1 MDQSTTISLADAADK
16 ETWTVEDHEELIRQL
31 FTVIGATGKFK
42 DILTKMTADNPDP
55 KGSAALKIG
64 IARYTLCRFPGA
76 LDVLTEATDN
86 KDRRWFQGLCL
97 VHLRRYGEAIEELGR
112 AKARG
117 MDADKVDLKLAETHA
132 LDGDLDAAEKL
143 LTSLSAALKDNA
155 QYHYVRGLI
164 ADLAGL
170 AEQAVE
176 AYEQALAID
185 EDCPEATFR
194 LAYFYDMH
202 GDEDKAIELYHKCT
216 AQPPVHANAL
226 LNLAVL
232 HDDAGEYDKAI
243 AAARRV
249 LANNPNHARAR
260 LILKDAESS
269 KVMFYDEE
277 QAKRMAYRSA
287 VLDTP
292 VTDFELSVRARNCL
306 KKMNIRTLGDLVRT
320 SEGTLMS
327 YKNFGE
333 TSLKEIKEMLTAKNL
348 SLGQALEEGL
358 AEEMT
363 LVAFASRGRS
373 ASATVEVKEEVLN
386 MSVTQVD
393 FSIRV
398 QRALET
404 IAVHTLGDL
413 MAKTEADLLA
423 CSNFGQ
429 TSLNEVHAKLTEHN
443 LKLSE
448 AD

>member
-16 ETWTVEDHEELIRQL
+16 ETWTVEDHEELVRQL
-31 FTVIGATGKFK
+31 FSVTGATGKFK
-42 DILTKMTADNPDP
+42 DILARMAADNPDP
-55 KGSAALKIG
+55 KGAAALKIG
-64 IARYTLCRFPGA
+64 IARYTLCRFPDA
-76 LDVLTEATDN
+76 LAVLADATDN

-97 VHLRRYGEAIEELGR
+97 MHLHRYGEAIDELGR

-117 MDADKVDLKLAETHA
+117 MDADKVDLKLAETRA

-143 LTSLSAALKDNA
+143 LTSLSALKDTA

-185 EDCPEATFR
+185 ENCPEATFR

-216 AQPPVHANAL
+216 TQPPVHANAL

-260 LILKDAESS
+260 LIIKDAESS

-320 SEGTLMS
+320 SEATLMS

-363 LVAFASRGRS
+363 LVAFATRGRS
-373 ASATVEVKEEVLN
+373 SSATVEVKEEVLN
-386 MSVTQVD
+386 MLVSQVD

-413 MAKTEADLLA
+413 IAKTEADLLA
-423 CSNFGQ
+423 CTNFGQ
-429 TSLNEVHAKLTEHN
+429 TSLNEVHAKLTEYS